1 MFVEVFKGW
10 VFSKKHNYMTT
21 VFERIQEEVVSV
33 PNSGL
38 VLELSMKIDPN
49 FEIFM
54 TKRFKT
60 VMHIISFLGGLS
72 NGVGLVFLFL
82 VMPIREILYY
92 KKLIDD
98 TFNVCYDDEQL
109 YLGLELMQ
117 RTQTSLEKL
126 DDPKTAQDFVE
137 DIQE

>member
-1 MFVEVFKGW
+1 MSLPK
-10 VFSKKHNYMTT
+10 SN
-21 VFERIQEEVVSV
+21 
-33 PNSGL
+33 L
-38 VLELSMKIDPN
+38 VLELSMKIDLN
-49 FEIFM
+49 FEVFL

-60 VMHIISFLGGLS
+60 VMHILSFLGGLS

-82 VMPIREILYY
+82 VIPIREILYY

-117 RTQTSLEKL
+117 RT
-126 DDPKTAQDFVE
+126 
-137 DIQE
+137 